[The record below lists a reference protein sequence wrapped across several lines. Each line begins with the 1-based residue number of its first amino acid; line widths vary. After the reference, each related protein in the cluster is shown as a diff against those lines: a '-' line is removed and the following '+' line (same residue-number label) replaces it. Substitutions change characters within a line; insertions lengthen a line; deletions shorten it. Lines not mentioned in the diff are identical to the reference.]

1 MKFSVCLCAA
11 LGAALLLS
19 GCGGMPSGNP
29 PQARIVPSASE
40 PEPPAPSVSAPA
52 ASSAVPGPDVSGPD
66 GPEPDAPGPDASGPD
81 ASGPGPD
88 RSAPEPPGG
97 DGEPVSDPEQLLALA
112 EEADW
117 SAFDDVVMIG
127 DSVSLKLKNFVV
139 QQRKTE
145 PGFFGTAQFLTSG
158 SLGSGNALWE
168 VSSQSVHPAFQG
180 TKMPLDQSVP
190 LTGAKTAYL
199 MLGVN
204 DVAVYGVE
212 GSVEN
217 YQTLLDSIQAA
228 VPDIRFCVQSATP
241 ICRGAEV
248 GALNNETLVR
258 YNEKLAEMC
267 ESRGIR
273 FLDVASVLRDEEGF
287 LPREYCSDPD
297 GMGIHL
303 TDKACRLWLGFL
315 LADAQNS

>member
-11 LGAALLLS
+11 LGAVLLLG
-19 GCGGMPSGNP
+19 GCGGTPSGDP
-29 PQARIVPSASE
+29 PARIVPSASE
-40 PEPPAPSVSAPA
+40 PPAASFEPPAPAVSQPA
-52 ASSAVPGPDVSGPD
+52 ASSGD
-66 GPEPDAPGPDASGPD
+66 PEPDASEPGPAGPD
-81 ASGPGPD
+81 SSAPSDPDPESPGG
-88 RSAPEPPGG
+88 SSPEPPG
-97 DGEPVSDPEQLLALA
+97 DPGPAAGSEQLLALV

-117 SAFDDVVMIG
+117 SVFDGAVMIG

-139 QQRKTE
+139 QQRKNN

-168 VSSQSVHPAFQG
+168 VSSKSVHPTFQG

-212 GSVEN
+212 GSIEN
-217 YQTLLDSIQAA
+217 YQTLLDTIQAA
-228 VPDIRFCVQSATP
+228 APEIQFCIQSATP

-248 GALNNETLVR
+248 GDLNNETLSL

-273 FLDVASVLRDEEGF
+273 FLDVAAVLRDEEGY

-303 TDKACRLWLGFL
+303 TDKACRLWLGCL
-315 LADAQNS
+315 LAGMQDS

>member
-1 MKFSVCLCAA
+1 MKISVCLCAA

-19 GCGGMPSGNP
+19 GCGGMPSDDP
-29 PQARIVPSASE
+29 PPARIVPSASE

-52 ASSAVPGPDVSGPD
+52 ASSSVPGPDASEPD
-66 GPEPDAPGPDASGPD
+66 GPEPSASEP
-81 ASGPGPD
+81 
-88 RSAPEPPGG
+88 APEHSEPDPPDG

-168 VSSQSVHPAFQG
+168 VSSQSVHPVFQG

-228 VPDIRFCVQSATP
+228 VPGIRFCVQSATP

-248 GALNNETLVR
+248 GALNNETLAL

-315 LADAQNS
+315 LAGAQNS